1 MCGKYIV
8 SDTIDYIEYQLH
20 PDRGKSAIVL
30 VINPWVIY
38 LNRKF
43 ECRQA
48 PNREIVPKHYLH

>member
-20 PDRGKSAIVL
+20 PDGGKSAIVL
-30 VINPWVIY
+30 VISSWVIY

-43 ECRQA
+43 EYRQA
-48 PNREIVPKHYLH
+48 PNREIVAKHF